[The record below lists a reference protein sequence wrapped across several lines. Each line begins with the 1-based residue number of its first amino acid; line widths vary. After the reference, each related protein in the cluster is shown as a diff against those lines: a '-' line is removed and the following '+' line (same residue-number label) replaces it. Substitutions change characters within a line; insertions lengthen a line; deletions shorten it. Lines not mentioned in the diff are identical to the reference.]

1 METMLGKFVL
11 FPGFERSPEI
21 MREEGVTGA
30 NKATHSKFEEKFAL
44 YARRLR
50 EPLSV

>member
-1 METMLGKFVL
+1 MLEKFVL
-11 FPGFERSPEI
+11 FQGFDFFRSPEI
-21 MREEGVTGA
+21 MKEEGVTGA

-50 EPLSV
+50 EHLSV